1 MILSSIVLVINIFIH
16 NIMTSIHAQ
25 PASFQIPPKM
35 RAAQCTDYGK
45 DVEQILSVPQDA
57 TVDTPRLGIDKPP
70 AAFKNEML
78 IKVQA
83 VALAPGD
90 ARVMS
95 GKTREFQ
102 GPPSFPYTP
111 GGDVCGIVVA
121 VPEETKKGVKC
132 KFRVGDRVAARFM
145 NKPLGMLGEYALC
158 NTDVCDVVPQNVSS
172 EDAAALVSSAVVAVL
187 IADRIRDG
195 DRVLIYGAGGGVGS
209 HLCQMARLQGASY
222 VAGVG
227 RDYERLMEA
236 PLYCDYAVDYTKT
249 DPFYVKE
256 WCDKP
261 FDVIIDLAGGAWPAL
276 LRQRSSGHPSIVK
289 SAKSK
294 GRYLTITPD
303 NPVFEIHKMRDFFKI
318 FLFPSLG
325 RAISSRI
332 GLSRASMPK
341 YSYVLALPETSEALT
356 RTLALASENK
366 LIACIDEQ
374 GPFPFTSDGVR
385 RAFELQ
391 ASYHTKGKVVITV
404 SSDK

>member
-1 MILSSIVLVINIFIH
+1 
-16 NIMTSIHAQ
+16 MTIRAK
-25 PASFQIPPKM
+25 PTSFHIPPKM
-35 RAAQCTDYGK
+35 RAAQCTDYGNNF
-45 DVEQILSVPQDA
+45 DQILSVPEDE

-78 IKVQA
+78 IKVLA

-102 GPPSFPYTP
+102 GPPSMPYTP
-111 GGDVCGIVVA
+111 GGDVTGIVVA
-121 VPEETKKGVKC
+121 TPEETMKGGPC

-158 NTDVCDVVPQNVSS
+158 NTAVCGVVPENVSS
-172 EDAAALVSSAVVAVL
+172 EDAAALVSSAMVAVL
-187 IADRIRDG
+187 IADRIQEG

-227 RDYERLMEA
+227 RDPQRLMEE
-236 PLYCDYAVDYTKT
+236 PISCDYAVDYTKT
-249 DPFYVKE
+249 DPFAVTE

-261 FDVIIDLAGGAWPAL
+261 FAVIIDLGGGGWPAL
-276 LRQRSSGHPSIVK
+276 LKNRSSGRPSIVK
-289 SAKSK
+289 SAKAK
-294 GRYLTITPD
+294 GRYLTTTPD
-303 NPVFEIHKMRDFFKI
+303 DPIFEIHKFWDMLKI

-325 RAISSRI
+325 RAMYSRF
-332 GLSRASMPK
+332 GLSRKSLPK
-341 YSYVLALPETSEALT
+341 YSYVLALPETTDAVT

-366 LIACIDEQ
+366 LVACIDPQ
-374 GPFPFTSDGVR
+374 GPFPFTSNGVR

-391 ASYHTKGKVVITV
+391 ASYHAKGKVVITV
-404 SSDK
+404 SSEK

>member
-1 MILSSIVLVINIFIH
+1 MH
-16 NIMTSIHAQ
+16 IMTTVHAQ

-35 RAAQCTDYGK
+35 RAAQCTGYG
-45 DVEQILSVPQDA
+45 DNFEEILSVPQDG

-70 AAFKNEML
+70 AAFKNEIL

-102 GPPSFPYTP
+102 GPPSFPYVP
-111 GGDVCGIVVA
+111 GGDACGIVVA
-121 VPEETKKGVKC
+121 VPEETKKGDQC

-145 NKPLGMLGEYALC
+145 NKPMGMLSEYALC
-158 NTDVCDVVPQNVSS
+158 NTAVCDVVPENVSS
-172 EDAAALVSSAVVAVL
+172 EDAAALVSSAMVAVI
-187 IADRIRDG
+187 IADRIREG

-209 HLCQMARLQGASY
+209 HLCQMARLNGASY

-227 RDYERLMEA
+227 RDTQRLMEK
-236 PLYCDYAVDYTKT
+236 PISCDCAVDYTKT
-249 DPFYVKE
+249 DPFSVKE
-256 WCDKP
+256 WCDEP
-261 FDVIIDLAGGAWPAL
+261 FDVIIDLAGGTWPAL
-276 LRQRSSGHPSIVK
+276 LRQKAVGRPSIVK

-294 GRYLTITPD
+294 GRYLTTTPD
-303 NPVFEIHKMRDFFKI
+303 NPIYEIHSVRDLLKI
-318 FLFPSLG
+318 FLFPSLR

-332 GLSRASMPK
+332 GFSRASLPK

-356 RTLALASENK
+356 KTLALASEKK
-366 LIACIDEQ
+366 LVACIDPQ
-374 GPFPFTSDGVR
+374 GPFEFTDDGVR

-391 ASYHTKGKVVITV
+391 ASKHAKGKVVITV
-404 SSDK
+404 SSEK

>member
-1 MILSSIVLVINIFIH
+1 MH
-16 NIMTSIHAQ
+16 MMTIHAQ

-35 RAAQCTDYGK
+35 RAAQCTDYG
-45 DVEQILSVPQDA
+45 DNVDQILSVSEDE

-70 AAFKNEML
+70 AAFKNEIL
-78 IKVQA
+78 IKVLA

-111 GGDVCGIVVA
+111 GGDVCGIVA
-121 VPEETKKGVKC
+121 TVPEETKKGGPC

-158 NTDVCDVVPQNVSS
+158 NTAVCDVVPQNVSS
-172 EDAAALVSSAVVAVL
+172 EDAAALVSSAMVAVI
-187 IADRIRDG
+187 IAESRIREG

-227 RDYERLMEA
+227 RDPQRLMEK
-236 PLYCDYAVDYTKT
+236 PLSCDYAVDFTTT
-249 DPFYVKE
+249 DPLSVKE
-256 WCDKP
+256 WCDNP
-261 FDVIIDLAGGAWPAL
+261 FDVIIDLAGGAWPTL
-276 LRQRSSGHPSIVK
+276 LRHRSSGRPSIVK
-289 SAKSK
+289 PAKSK
-294 GRYLTITPD
+294 GRYLTTTPD
-303 NPVFEIHKMRDFFKI
+303 NPIFEIHSVWAMLKT

-325 RAISSRI
+325 RAIYSRY
-332 GLSRASMPK
+332 GLSRTSLPK
-341 YSYVLALPETSEALT
+341 YSYVMALPETSEAVT
-356 RTLALASENK
+356 RTLTLASENK
-366 LIACIDEQ
+366 LIACIDPQ

-391 ASYHTKGKVVITV
+391 ASKHAKGKVVITV
-404 SSDK
+404 SAEK

>member
-1 MILSSIVLVINIFIH
+1 MIASSIVLVIQL
-16 NIMTSIHAQ
+16 IMHTMSTVRAQ

-35 RAAQCTDYGK
+35 RAAQCTGYGEN
-45 DVEQILSVPQDA
+45 VEQILSVPQDG

-83 VALAPGD
+83 VALAAGD
-90 ARVMS
+90 VRVMS

-102 GPPSFPYTP
+102 GPPSFPYVP
-111 GGDVCGIVVA
+111 GGDACGIVVA
-121 VPEETKKGVKC
+121 VPEETKKGDQC

-145 NKPLGMLGEYALC
+145 NKPMGMLGEYALC
-158 NTDVCDVVPQNVSS
+158 NTAVCDVVPENVSS
-172 EDAAALVSSAVVAVL
+172 EDAAALVSSAMVAVI
-187 IADRIRDG
+187 IADRIREG

-209 HLCQMARLQGASY
+209 HLCQLARLNGASY

-227 RDYERLMEA
+227 RDPQRLMEK
-236 PLYCDYAVDYTKT
+236 PISCDYAVDYTKT
-249 DPFYVKE
+249 DPFSVKE
-256 WCDKP
+256 WCDEP

-276 LRQRSSGHPSIVK
+276 LQHRSLGRPSIVK

-294 GRYLTITPD
+294 GCYLTTTPD
-303 NPVFEIHKMRDFFKI
+303 NPIFEIHSMRDFMKI
-318 FLFPSLG
+318 FLFPSLR

-332 GLSRASMPK
+332 GFSRASLPK

-366 LIACIDEQ
+366 LVACIDPQ
-374 GPFPFTSDGVR
+374 GPFEFTDDGVR

-391 ASYHTKGKVVITV
+391 ASKHAKGKVVITV
-404 SSDK
+404 STEK